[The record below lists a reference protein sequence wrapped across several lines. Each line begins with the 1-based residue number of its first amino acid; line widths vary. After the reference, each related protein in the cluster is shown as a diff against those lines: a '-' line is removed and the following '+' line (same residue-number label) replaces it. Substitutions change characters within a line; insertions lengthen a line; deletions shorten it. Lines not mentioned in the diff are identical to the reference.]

1 MKRKTQKAFAGIL
14 IAGLTVGTA
23 MTSATTASAATKK
36 VKLSKSKVTV
46 TEKKKATVTVK
57 NAGKSTVKAKM
68 ANKKIA
74 TVKVSKKKLTITG
87 KKAGK
92 TKLTVTV
99 KGMKKCTIT
108 VTVKKAA
115 VQTKK
120 PAVQTKKPVVT
131 TTNTNT
137 NSVTKGPDMQVLTR
151 SADFVM
157 NGDKSLG
164 EKLTVTGKI
173 IGNRLVVC
181 VTNNNTVPVSV
192 SVSGEEY
199 HTFSYYDGIDH
210 YSSQR
215 DSLVSSNYIVP
226 GGKFYGEKRVYGG
239 FNTTFKMSLSN
250 IKIGEITCNA
260 ADTSYRYRLD
270 CVNTEFSR
278 AANGTL
284 KVKVTKN
291 PQLIDSEVAVWVTC
305 VFKDSAGNVTWA
317 WSSYYYFDSSVTSEL
332 EYLYDAP
339 RSYDS
344 VEVYSYFKD
353 AIDE

>member
-87 KKAGK
+87 RKAGK

-99 KGMKKCTIT
+99 KGMKKCSIT

-120 PAVQTKKPVVT
+120 PVV
-131 TTNTNT
+131 TNTNT
-137 NSVTKGPDMQVLTR
+137 NTNNAPKGPDMQALTR
-151 SADFVM
+151 TADFVM
-157 NGDKSLG
+157 YEDKSLG
-164 EKLTVTGKI
+164 EKLTVTGKKI
-173 IGNRLVVC
+173 EDQVVVC
-181 VTNNNTVPVSV
+181 VTNNNAVPVSV
-192 SVSGEEY
+192 S
-199 HTFSYYDGIDH
+199 I
-210 YSSQR
+210 
-215 DSLVSSNYIVP
+215 
-226 GGKFYGEKRVYGG
+226 YGEKFKRIDSEENSYGISPLCESDYIAPG
-239 FNTTFKMSLSN
+239 AKFYYIVSEYQEKSVWRMSLSD
-250 IKIGEITCNA
+250 IKMGSISCEA
-260 ADTSYRYRLD
+260 ADESYRSD
-270 CVNTEFSR
+270 CVKAEYSR

-284 KVKVTKN
+284 QVKLTEN
-291 PQLIDSEVAVWVTC
+291 RQQSDTYLSSATGTF
-305 VFKDSAGNVTWA
+305 VFKDSSGNVIRAVEGWF
-317 WSSYYYFDSSVTSEL
+317 YFENHIA
-332 EYLYDAP
+332 EAYLYDAP
-339 RSYDS
+339 NSYATVECYYDLSIRS
-344 VEVYSYFKD
+344 V
-353 AIDE
+353 DEY